1 MPELRAINPVKT
13 ALDRTIKLLFK
24 PFDVWLW
31 VKLVIITLFSGGSQA
46 LNPLDY
52 TQNNS
57 SSEPLTGDSINHFV
71 SYLMSSP
78 ILIALTIGIIILITL
93 VILLLLYLKGVFSF
107 VLLNAI
113 TSGNVQIMKPFSDN
127 MRRGFKV
134 FLFNVLITIVSLA
147 VTVLLGGAI
156 LLSVLWIINS
166 AKTSGVIWTF
176 AAIWIAVGI
185 IMLGIALLLPLLLI
199 IGLANGFFYDFALP
213 LMLFKNMGLKESI
226 DHVFKLVKMEPV
238 EFIVY
243 VILRWVLEAASGILM
258 LFIIIFI
265 MAIFIVAAAA
275 VAVMAIAAASVSI
288 WLIIPFVPVIL
299 IGFILLIVT
308 LALVSLPVNIYL
320 RYYSLDFLRSFDAG
334 YVQYTGRF
342 APSEDRTVA

>member
-1 MPELRAINPVKT
+1 
-13 ALDRTIKLLFK
+13 
-24 PFDVWLW
+24 
-31 VKLVIITLFSGGSQA
+31 
-46 LNPLDY
+46 
-52 TQNNS
+52 
-57 SSEPLTGDSINHFV
+57 
-71 SYLMSSP
+71 
-78 ILIALTIGIIILITL
+78 
-93 VILLLLYLKGVFSF
+93 
-107 VLLNAI
+107 
-113 TSGNVQIMKPFSDN
+113 
-127 MRRGFKV
+127 
-134 FLFNVLITIVSLA
+134 
-147 VTVLLGGAI
+147 
-156 LLSVLWIINS
+156 
-166 AKTSGVIWTF
+166 
-176 AAIWIAVGI
+176 
-185 IMLGIALLLPLLLI
+185 
-199 IGLANGFFYDFALP
+199 
-213 LMLFKNMGLKESI
+213 
-226 DHVFKLVKMEPV
+226 VFKLVKMEPV